1 MSVITQTVRVDL
13 NTGKVLPTV
22 FTHQNDTDRKI
33 NFAIFNNGIPYD
45 LTSSEVKLMYK
56 SPPYNGGYTVI
67 TGNNA
72 IVGSVSGNVASIHLT
87 SSYLQVAG
95 VALLTLLITTNGSTI
110 RPINIKMVVQESP
123 DGLKNLVGASDFPS
137 SMWADAREWMRENLL
152 IGSYL
157 DFLNAMMEIF
167 KHVAYV
173 DENALTYYRIMVNKM
188 NALKFTN
195 LVVTSTDGSGNIFDG
210 VGYRNGYYM
219 SGGVPSSTQDAN
231 CTITGYIPIAATD
244 ETGIGDVY
252 RIMGV
257 GEPSSSHTRMALVK
271 SNFSNSYEVNSFL
284 SGSAGGPMGCF
295 TLTTETVN
303 GVMVYCLT
311 VSQKISSSYS
321 NIGYIRFS
329 FDGTDGGDVI
339 ITYNEEI
346 Y

>member
-13 NTGKVLPTV
+13 NTGNVLPTV

-33 NFAIFNNGIPYD
+33 NFAIFNNGNPYD
-45 LTSSEVKLMYK
+45 LTNSEVKLMYK

-72 IVGSVSGNVASIHLT
+72 IVGSVNGNVASIHLT

-95 VALLTLLITTNGSTI
+95 VALLTLLITTNGFTI

-137 SMWADAREWMRENLL
+137 SMWADAREWMHENLFV
-152 IGSYL
+152 GSYL
-157 DFLNAMMEIF
+157 DFLNAMMQMF
-167 KHVAYV
+167 RHVAYA
-173 DENALTYYRIMVNKM
+173 DDTALTYYRIMANKL

-195 LVVTSTDGSGNIFDG
+195 LVVTSTDGSGNVYDG
-210 VGYRNGYYM
+210 VGYKNGYYM
-219 SGGVPSSTQDAN
+219 SGGVPASTGDAN

-257 GEPSSSHTRMALVK
+257 GEPSSSHTRIGFITDTFTSKA
-271 SNFSNSYEVNSFL
+271 ETNSFL
-284 SGSAGGPMGCF
+284 SGSAGGIMNVF
-295 TLTTETVN
+295 NMTTESVNGQTVYVLTVN
-303 GVMVYCLT
+303 
-311 VSQKISSSYS
+311 QKLISAYS
-321 NIGYIRFS
+321 HLAYMRFS